1 VAALLVMDRVLMRV
15 AVGKE
20 ARRGGEE
27 VFEEAEFDGRVE
39 YGGRERS
46 G

>member
-1 VAALLVMDRVLMRV
+1 MDRVLVRV
-15 AVGKE
+15 AVGSE

-27 VFEEAEFDGRVE
+27 ILEWADVDSGVE
-39 YGGRERS
+39 YRGRERS

>member
-1 VAALLVMDRVLMRV
+1 MDRVLVRV
-15 AVGKE
+15 AVGSE

-27 VFEEAEFDGRVE
+27 VLEWTDVDSGIK

>member
-1 VAALLVMDRVLMRV
+1 MDRVLVRV
-15 AVGKE
+15 SVGRE
-20 ARRGGEE
+20 ARRGGKE
-27 VFEEAEFDGRVE
+27 VLKWANIDGGIE

>member
-1 VAALLVMDRVLMRV
+1 VATLLVVDRVLMRV
-15 AVGKE
+15 AVGSE

-27 VFEEAEFDGRVE
+27 ILEWANVDSGVE

-46 G
+46 R

>member
-1 VAALLVMDRVLMRV
+1 MTTLLVVDRVLMRV
-15 AVGKE
+15 AVGSE

-27 VFEEAEFDGRVE
+27 VLERADVDSRVE
-39 YGGRERS
+39 DWYKERS